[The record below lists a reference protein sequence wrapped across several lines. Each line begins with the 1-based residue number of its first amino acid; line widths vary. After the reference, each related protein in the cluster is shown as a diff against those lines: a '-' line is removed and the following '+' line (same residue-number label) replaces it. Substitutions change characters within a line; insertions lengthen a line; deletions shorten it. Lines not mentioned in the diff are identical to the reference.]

1 MPVFCAL
8 VIDRTAWTSGC
19 DEPWNNYWQNQLV
32 RLDNMDTVTDNE
44 MNMIELI
51 STMDRFYPEEAVVF

>member
-1 MPVFCAL
+1 
-8 VIDRTAWTSGC
+8 
-19 DEPWNNYWQNQLV
+19 
-32 RLDNMDTVTDNE
+32 MDTVTDNE